1 MWYKILFLLFMVNII
16 YKDQSMT
23 TVFAESKKVIS
34 KCEEANVILYA
45 NERDRK
51 NGMYRDFEMKIDEGT
66 RYFPYWMNVTNPTY
80 APRILYNDL
89 NQDEKKDLTIVL
101 TKGYGTGA
109 LDSEVHVLNKNQTN
123 IGEIYE
129 EVLVDNP
136 IAIILKNVKT
146 KLTQHE
152 AVVSISDK
160 TTEIDIE
167 KFQIPPDHLF
177 NDVAFG
183 SIVKFDVVDNHL
195 VASVGGQITPA
206 MFIGSIEIT
215 YEFKDKMYQAKKIE
229 FKSE

>member
-1 MWYKILFLLFMVNII
+1 MVNSF
-16 YKDQSMT
+16 YNGQSMT
-23 TVFAESKKVIS
+23 TVFAESKKVILKS
-34 KCEEANVILYA
+34 KEANVILYA
-45 NERDRK
+45 IDLDRK
-51 NGMYRDFEMKIDEGT
+51 NGMYRDFEMKIDGGT
-66 RYFPYWMNVTNPTY
+66 RYFPYMVNVTNPSY

-89 NQDEKKDLTIVL
+89 NQDKKKDLTIVL
-101 TKGYGTGA
+101 TKGYGTEA
-109 LDSEVHVLNKNQTN
+109 LDSEVHVLNKTQTN

-136 IAIILKNVKT
+136 MAIILKNVKT

-152 AVVSISDK
+152 AVVSIGDK
-160 TTEIDIE
+160 KTVINIE

-206 MFIGSIEIT
+206 MFIGTIEIS

-229 FKSE
+229 FKSEQIS

>member
-1 MWYKILFLLFMVNII
+1 MWYKILFLMVMVNTF
-16 YKDQSMT
+16 YNGQSMT

-34 KCEEANVILYA
+34 KFEEANVILYT
-45 NERDRK
+45 NEIDRK
-51 NGMYRDFEMKIDEGT
+51 NGMYRDFEMKIDGGT

-101 TKGYGTGA
+101 TKGYGTEV
-109 LDSEVHVLNKNQTN
+109 LDSEVHVLNKTQTN
-123 IGEIYE
+123 IGEIYVD
-129 EVLVDNP
+129 VLVDNP

-146 KLTQHE
+146 KLTQYE
-152 AVVSISDK
+152 AVVSIGDK
-160 TTEIDIE
+160 TTKINVE

-183 SIVKFDVVDNHL
+183 SIVKFDVVDNYL
-195 VASVGGQITPA
+195 VASVGGQIAPS
-206 MFIGSIEIT
+206 MFIGTIEIT

>member
-1 MWYKILFLLFMVNII
+1 MNHNDSYGV
-16 YKDQSMT
+16 YSSDVT
-23 TVFAESKKVIS
+23 P
-34 KCEEANVILYA
+34 
-45 NERDRK
+45 
-51 NGMYRDFEMKIDEGT
+51 GMNDYLDE
-66 RYFPYWMNVTNPTY
+66 V
-80 APRILYNDL
+80 
-89 NQDEKKDLTIVL
+89 
-101 TKGYGTGA
+101 
-109 LDSEVHVLNKNQTN
+109 
-123 IGEIYE
+123 YE

-152 AVVSISDK
+152 AVVSIGDK
-160 TTEIDIE
+160 NTVIDIE
-167 KFQIPPDHLF
+167 KFQIPLDHLF

-183 SIVKFDVVDNHL
+183 SIVKFDVIDNNL

>member
-1 MWYKILFLLFMVNII
+1 MWYKILFLLIMVNSF
-16 YKDQSMT
+16 YNGQSMT
-23 TVFAESKKVIS
+23 TVFAEFKKVIS
-34 KCEEANVILYA
+34 KSKETNVILFA
-45 NERDRK
+45 NDKDRK
-51 NGMYRDFEMKIDEGT
+51 YGMYRDFEMKIDGGT
-66 RYFPYWMNVTNPTY
+66 RYFPYWVNVTNPTY

-89 NQDEKKDLTIVL
+89 NQDKKKDLTIVL
-101 TKGYGTGA
+101 TKGYGTEA
-109 LDSEVHVLNKNQTN
+109 LDSEVHVLNKTQTN

-152 AVVSISDK
+152 AVVSIGDK
-160 TTEIDIE
+160 KTVINIE

-206 MFIGSIEIT
+206 MFIGTIEIS
-215 YEFKDKMYQAKKIE
+215 YKFQDKMYQAKKIE